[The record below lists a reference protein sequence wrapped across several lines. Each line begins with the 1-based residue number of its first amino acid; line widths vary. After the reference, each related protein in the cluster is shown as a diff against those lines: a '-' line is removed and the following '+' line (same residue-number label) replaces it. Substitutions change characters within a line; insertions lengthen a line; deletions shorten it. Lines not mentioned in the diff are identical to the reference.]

1 MYIARHEHGETLYSE
16 DGGAYLRQSE
26 ARGGNLAN
34 KGVKL
39 TCRDASRGVGLRMG
53 RVYLPICTT
62 YLPIYHPPNR
72 VPSPLLPSRL
82 SPFRVGNVF
91 KWQWRPTRHQTT
103 RPRMLTPRVACLFLG
118 ELRILYYIELLSQPQ
133 AKAISFLYITIFRY
147 FRHVL

>member
-39 TCRDASRGVGLRMG
+39 TCRDASRGSVSEWAEFI
-53 RVYLPICTT
+53 YLYVPPTSLSTT
-62 YLPIYHPPNR
+62 LPTAFPP
-72 VPSPLLPSRL
+72 L